1 MKTKKAKK
9 PSYDIVKQPCVFTCH
24 YAIYLHGCPS
34 SLCYVTDEIRADLVA
49 SALTHFV
56 NSPEGAAWEQ
66 RMRDGKLKIK
76 VLKE

>member
-1 MKTKKAKK
+1 MALRAVLRDAEGRYLMKTKKAKK
-9 PSYDIVKQPCVFTCH
+9 PSYDI
-24 YAIYLHGCPS
+24 
-34 SLCYVTDEIRADLVA
+34 VTDEIRADLVA